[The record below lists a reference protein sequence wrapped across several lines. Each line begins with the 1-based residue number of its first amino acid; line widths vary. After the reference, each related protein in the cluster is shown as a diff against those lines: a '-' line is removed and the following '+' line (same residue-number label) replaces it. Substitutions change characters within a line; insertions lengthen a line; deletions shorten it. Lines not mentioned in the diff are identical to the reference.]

1 MNQAQLSRY
10 PLAGLGA
17 LYGATPLTLEE
28 CFGETLAGQLARD
41 IKDFEAGGLDFLGV
55 DRCQQLA
62 LIYTEFDHPAAA
74 EVVAW
79 LRGEFRFDPA
89 CLTG

>member
-10 PLAGLGA
+10 PLTGLGA
-17 LYGATPLTLEE
+17 LYGATPLTLEA
-28 CFGETLAGQLARD
+28 CFDKAMARQLARD
-41 IKDFEAGGLDFLGV
+41 MKDFESGGLDFLGAE
-55 DRCQQLA
+55 RREQLA
-62 LIYTEFDHPAAA
+62 LIYTEFEHPAAA

-79 LRGEFRFDPA
+79 LRGEYRFDPA